1 MSVDEFEAEA
11 EEEVGQEIWVDE
23 ELGDDLGWFFV
34 DTELELQG
42 ETFGAE
48 VDFNL
53 SESGVSLL
61 YAEITID
68 PSNEHRKSILEKEG
82 TILERGDDSAL
93 YEYYPEESEIG
104 VLLDELRNVHAR
116 TFD

>member
-11 EEEVGQEIWVDE
+11 AEALEQEIWVDE
-23 ELGDDLGWFFV
+23 AVGDDLGWFFV

-42 ETFGAE
+42 ETFDAE

-68 PSNEHRKSILEKEG
+68 PSDEHRKSILKEEA
-82 TILERGDDSAL
+82 TILEHGDDSAL
-93 YEYYPEESEIG
+93 YEYYPEESEVGI
-104 VLLDELRNVHAR
+104 LLDELRDVHAK